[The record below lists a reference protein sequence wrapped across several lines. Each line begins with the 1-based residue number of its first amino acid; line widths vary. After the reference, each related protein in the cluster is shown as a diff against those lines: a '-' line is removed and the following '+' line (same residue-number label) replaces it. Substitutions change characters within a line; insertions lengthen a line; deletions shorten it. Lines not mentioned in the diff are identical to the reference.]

1 MSAAQS
7 CKSILLLGAWL
18 FTGLTWG
25 QTSSQDKA
33 SLQQERDRITAQ
45 LKTTENLLTKARQNR
60 ADASSQVG
68 LLDKQIELREKLVRH
83 HEASIRSLERSM
95 RGTDSELRTL
105 EGHVAALKDE
115 YARMVQQA
123 YRMKLGENPLLFVF
137 AAEDFNQAALRFRLL
152 QSYSEVRKQQIAQIE
167 AAQTELGEVR
177 VDLAEERGE
186 VQAALNRQTRE
197 RDALRKDRST
207 RANLVS
213 ELRAEESRLRAA
225 QKEQE
230 RERQRLSDEIKRIIE
245 AELEA
250 ERASAAGEFALTP
263 AGKIVSEAFEKNQR
277 NLPWPVMRG
286 W

>member
-25 QTSSQDKA
+25 QSSSQDKA
-33 SLQQERDRITAQ
+33 ALQQERDRITAQ

-115 YARMVQQA
+115 YARW
-123 YRMKLGENPLLFVF
+123 
-137 AAEDFNQAALRFRLL
+137 
-152 QSYSEVRKQQIAQIE
+152 S
-167 AAQTELGEVR
+167 
-177 VDLAEERGE
+177 
-186 VQAALNRQTRE
+186 
-197 RDALRKDRST
+197 
-207 RANLVS
+207 
-213 ELRAEESRLRAA
+213 SRPTA
-225 QKEQE
+225 
-230 RERQRLSDEIKRIIE
+230 
-245 AELEA
+245 
-250 ERASAAGEFALTP
+250 
-263 AGKIVSEAFEKNQR
+263 
-277 NLPWPVMRG
+277 
-286 W
+286 